1 MVPVYTEWLR
11 KEHVCLWLW
20 SVHYLPAVQPASQH
34 PGRAGGL
41 SLLYIPFVDISL
53 LMSDTGWVALDHLLQ
68 AVVILQHKNSV
79 GLLPVPAYSTS
90 SAHSNNSTS
99 LH

>member
-1 MVPVYTEWLR
+1 M
-11 KEHVCLWLW
+11 
-20 SVHYLPAVQPASQH
+20 
-34 PGRAGGL
+34 
-41 SLLYIPFVDISL
+41 SL
-53 LMSDTGWVALDHLLQ
+53 LMNDTGGVALDRLLQ

-79 GLLPVPAYSTS
+79 GRLPVPAYSTS

>member
-1 MVPVYTEWLR
+1 M
-11 KEHVCLWLW
+11 CLWLW
-20 SVHYLPAVQPASQH
+20 SVRYLPAVKPAPWH
-34 PGRAGGL
+34 PGRAAGL
-41 SLLYIPFVDISL
+41 TLLYIPSVAMSL
-53 LMSDTGWVALDHLLQ
+53 LMNDTGGVALDRLLQ

-79 GLLPVPAYSTS
+79 GRLPVPAYSTS